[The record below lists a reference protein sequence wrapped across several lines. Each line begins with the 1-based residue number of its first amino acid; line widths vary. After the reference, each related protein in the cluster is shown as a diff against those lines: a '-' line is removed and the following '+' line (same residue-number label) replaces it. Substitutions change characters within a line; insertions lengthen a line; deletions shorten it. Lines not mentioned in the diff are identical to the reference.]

1 MKKILAILG
10 LVAIIAIISFVVFT
24 KSSDNTKEEK
34 TSIKHSVQ
42 TEEQGKDSEEKEPM
56 VFYNTETGELVKK

>member
-10 LVAIIAIISFVVFT
+10 LVAIIGIICFVVFT
-24 KSSDNTKEEK
+24 KSSDTKEEK

>member
-10 LVAIIAIISFVVFT
+10 LVAIIGIICFVVFT

-34 TSIKHSVQ
+34 TSIKQSVQ
-42 TEEQGKDSEEKEPM
+42 TE
-56 VFYNTETGELVKK
+56 

>member
-1 MKKILAILG
+1 M
-10 LVAIIAIISFVVFT
+10 FT